1 MRGIPSLWFLWLIG
15 FTWLVSFEQT
25 IQMNKAGRLLDIG
38 NLPINRWQISA
49 LKALIDARE
58 APASKKLSG

>member
-1 MRGIPSLWFLWLIG
+1 MRGILSLWFVWLIG
-15 FTWLVSFEQT
+15 FIWLVSFKQT

-38 NLPINRWQISA
+38 NLPINRWQINA

-58 APASKKLSG
+58 APASEKLPG